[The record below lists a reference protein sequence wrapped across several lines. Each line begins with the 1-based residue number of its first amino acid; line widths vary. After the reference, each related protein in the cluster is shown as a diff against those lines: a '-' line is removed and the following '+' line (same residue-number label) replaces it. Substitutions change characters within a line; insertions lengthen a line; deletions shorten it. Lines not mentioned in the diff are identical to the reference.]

1 MNNKINILHLEDS
14 INDSELICSLIE
26 RGGVGYDYFLVDNEK
41 EYLKILET
49 EKIDIILCD
58 YRLPDYNGSEALK
71 VAREKY
77 SNIPFI
83 FVSGTMGE
91 DAAIDSMINGA
102 TDYVLKNKLER
113 LVPAINRAI
122 RERDILRKQKKAE
135 EELRENEERYRLLF
149 ENNSAS
155 ITIIDADTTISMV
168 NEAYCQASGY
178 TQNEVIG
185 KSWTIQIP
193 PDDLERLKEY
203 NRLRMI
209 DPKMAPDKYEFTFY
223 NKNGE
228 IRHALMSVAM
238 LQRDK
243 KIITS
248 FVDITERKRAEDALR
263 ESETKYR
270 NLIETMPEGF
280 YRSTPEGYFI
290 EVNPTLIKMLGYDCK
305 EELMKVNIPEELYF
319 SRDERIDGVNYNID
333 FVPET
338 DVYRLK
344 KKDGSEIWVE
354 DHSRYIQD
362 SSGKI
367 LYHEGIMRNIT
378 ESLRAQKAIL
388 EAKEKAEEMSRLK
401 SSFLANMSHEIR
413 TPLSGILGFAE
424 ILKSELKDPNYI
436 KFAEFIEKSGYRLLD
451 TLDLILSFS
460 KLEAEKVNMNYS
472 NVHMEDVI
480 DEVMQTFKTVAKSK
494 NLFLIKDTGNENIIN
509 YMDEH
514 FLKQIM
520 NNLINNAIKYTDT
533 GGVTVILLKENNN
546 IVIKIKDTGIGIA
559 EDKYGIVFEEFRQES
574 EGFNRN
580 FEGTGLG
587 LSITKKFVELM
598 KGTIKVESEV
608 GVGSTFTVKFPYEEA
623 PETITIKTIK
633 EEPKT
638 VRILLPPPG
647 KKIFSIL
654 LVEDDEVNRDFTAV
668 ILNDYYNVETAVNG
682 YEAIDK
688 VKNKIYNVI
697 LMDINLGKDMNGMVV
712 VREIRKLPGYAKTPI
727 VALTAFVLPGD
738 REEFIKGGCTHY
750 LGKPFTQ
757 NQLFKLLN
765 NITDNLMSI
774 QKIKNSG

>member
-1 MNNKINILHLEDS
+1 
-14 INDSELICSLIE
+14 
-26 RGGVGYDYFLVDNEK
+26 
-41 EYLKILET
+41 
-49 EKIDIILCD
+49 
-58 YRLPDYNGSEALK
+58 
-71 VAREKY
+71 
-77 SNIPFI
+77 
-83 FVSGTMGE
+83 
-91 DAAIDSMINGA
+91 
-102 TDYVLKNKLER
+102 
-113 LVPAINRAI
+113 
-122 RERDILRKQKKAE
+122 
-135 EELRENEERYRLLF
+135 
-149 ENNSAS
+149 
-155 ITIIDADTTISMV
+155 
-168 NEAYCQASGY
+168 
-178 TQNEVIG
+178 
-185 KSWTIQIP
+185 
-193 PDDLERLKEY
+193 
-203 NRLRMI
+203 
-209 DPKMAPDKYEFTFY
+209 
-223 NKNGE
+223 
-228 IRHALMSVAM
+228 
-238 LQRDK
+238 
-243 KIITS
+243 
-248 FVDITERKRAEDALR
+248 
-263 ESETKYR
+263 
-270 NLIETMPEGF
+270 
-280 YRSTPEGYFI
+280 
-290 EVNPTLIKMLGYDCK
+290 MLGYDCK

-546 IVIKIKDTGIGIA
+546 VVIKIKDTGIGIA